1 MPVNLLLHIIF
12 VGLGTALL
20 LGFFTW
26 LLLKKTGFLTIIQND
41 WLRFNII
48 VFLLAVFAIS
58 CCAIM
63 LPQGTLF
70 NGTSKQW
77 KRAIQEIV
85 LVAGMVIIAFNLI
98 WVLFKTWTRTS
109 LAFNRYTPAIVFVII
124 TIAVILFLVAK
135 RNPWIAHSI
144 LIFLCTT
151 VFLALFIW
159 LLSIYKRLFTGID
172 NIWLRRNIT
181 VLILAVTGMS
191 ALLLVAAQVSM
202 QPKGE
207 PPQPHMVINLLK
219 ELGRI
224 AIIVLFVFN
233 VVWFVSRQR
242 KIKSLSFGWHHAVI
256 VPTIVFSTVTIWI
269 AVVIV
274 ANDIKIPADDD
285 LHRVLIFTYFNG
297 LVAAFIY
304 TAINYVE
311 MQRARKLTEKELEV
325 TRLMALKTK
334 AELDALHS
342 KVNPHFLY
350 NALNS
355 IADLSITDGRKA
367 RRMTIALADLFRYS
381 INYSQNNYSTVNDEV
396 AMTEVYLQIEKIRFE
411 DQLNYSVD
419 VQPEAGHYLVPRF
432 ILQPLVENAVKHG
445 LKITGKMTEIQ
456 LSVHQKENG
465 LLITIADNGP
475 AFPAEMMPGYGVKS
489 VFDKLDLLFPGQY
502 EIHFS
507 NEPRKQVAIHI
518 YKLMKNEPAI

>member
-1 MPVNLLLHIIF
+1 MSTTQVVHIILATLGATLVLTLLIGLLRRHQHLFKVIKNGWLRRNLIVLVLAMLAMTCCMMIVDPRIILESWAGRNWGYILIREAIIVALVALILFNMAWLLGYTRTFRNLFSNSHHPMMIPLVVISAVLLRTTVRLSSKITLHII
-12 VGLGTALL
+12 LL
-20 LGFFTW
+20 
-26 LLLKKTGFLTIIQND
+26 
-41 WLRFNII
+41 
-48 VFLLAVFAIS
+48 
-58 CCAIM
+58 
-63 LPQGTLF
+63 
-70 NGTSKQW
+70 
-77 KRAIQEIV
+77 
-85 LVAGMVIIAFNLI
+85 
-98 WVLFKTWTRTS
+98 
-109 LAFNRYTPAIVFVII
+109 VII
-124 TIAVILFLVAK
+124 T
-135 RNPWIAHSI
+135 
-144 LIFLCTT
+144 T
-151 VFLALFIW
+151 VLLALFIW
-159 LLSIYKRLFTGID
+159 LLSIYKRLFTGIR

-181 VLILAVTGMS
+181 VMLLSVLGMSSCMVLVAPQLVLEPKIGQNWPGILA
-191 ALLLVAAQVSM
+191 
-202 QPKGE
+202 
-207 PPQPHMVINLLK
+207 K
-219 ELGRI
+219 ELGVI

-233 VVWFVSRQR
+233 VVWLINNSKPV
-242 KIKSLSFGWHHAVI
+242 KNLSFRGQHAI
-256 VPTIVFSTVTIWI
+256 V
-269 AVVIV
+269 
-274 ANDIKIPADDD
+274 IPAI
-285 LHRVLIFTYFNG
+285 VLSTLSIWFVIMFIDQGGLPDKWAYGLLFVYFFG
-297 LVAAFIY
+297 IVAAFIY
-304 TAINYVE
+304 AGVNYVE
-311 MQRARKLTEKELEV
+311 EGRLRKLNEKELEL
-325 TRLMALKTK
+325 TRLTALKTK

-419 VQPEAGHYLVPRF
+419 VQAEAGHFLVPRF

-445 LKITGKMTEIQ
+445 LKVTGKMTEIL
-456 LSVHQKENG
+456 LSVRQHDNG

-518 YKLMKNEPAI
+518 YKLMKNEPAV